1 MTLCPYMVGT
11 IRVLFTVI
19 PSGMVSDLVS
29 SQVGLV
35 AGRDYPGCYIYP
47 YPIGAVSDLVSSQV
61 V

>member
-1 MTLCPYMVGT
+1 M
-11 IRVLFTVI
+11 LFIVI

-29 SQVGLV
+29 LQVGLV
-35 AGRDYPGCYIYP
+35 AGRDYPSCYIFP